1 MKISEKKLRKI
12 IREAYVKR
20 HVADSQGGAI
30 RQELVDAP
38 PRFERRFLQQ
48 VYEKFYNE
56 RQVDAVNS
64 MRMREGMPPLSYKDR
79 QEFLNYINKLDSDTL
94 YNIQSNAYR
103 VARNQTE
110 RYVNDQ
116 MQANPSTKSDYAGEG
131 SSLIDATRRSELYFT
146 DNDFDFIYPNP
157 ENIPFQDIQRV
168 ASLPTSDLE
177 GIAPGV
183 IQYQPGQMGVDIDA
197 YVDMLASQRNEPTG
211 PLKGS
216 QNSSIKNL
224 KRPANFSPDP
234 NFIVEP
240 IEDETKTM

>member
-1 MKISEKKLRKI
+1 MKISRKSLRI
-12 IREAYVKR
+12 LVEAYVKR
-20 HVADSQGGAI
+20 HIADSQGGAI

-38 PRFERRFLQQ
+38 PRFERKFLQQ
-48 VYEKFYNE
+48 VYQKFYNE

-64 MRMREGMPPLSYKDR
+64 MRMRAGMSPLSYKDR
-79 QEFLNYINKLDSDTL
+79 KQFLEYIRKLDSETL

-110 RYVNDQ
+110 RYVSDQ
-116 MQANPSTKSDYAGEG
+116 MQANPLTKSDYAGEG
-131 SSLIDATRRSELYFT
+131 TNLIDATKRSELYFT

-168 ASLPTSDLE
+168 ALLQTSDLE
-177 GIAPGV
+177 GVAPGV
-183 IQYQPGQMGVDIDA
+183 IQYQSGQMGVDIDA
-197 YVDMLASQRNEPTG
+197 YVDMLASQRNDPTE

-216 QNSSIKNL
+216 QKYTLKNL
-224 KRPANFSPDP
+224 KRPENFTPDP
-234 NFIVEP
+234 KFVVEP